1 MNRPERGPNPQ
12 GPWIQTGR
20 LVFLALYALTLL
32 AACGWL
38 ISNVRQI
45 NPDSQAVVLRF
56 GAMQRIEHA
65 GLLWAWPRPFE
76 QVVILPSPGRVIEHR
91 VEALLRSDQARE
103 IRYDISMSGDALAG
117 SGYLLTGDAGVAQ
130 LDVRVFYRIT
140 DPYAWVLED
149 SHVEPAL
156 NRLVERA
163 AVMVCA
169 SRDLD
174 TILVARPE
182 LVSGDSGAAQRRE
195 RLRGDLQQAIN
206 RSLDALATAGG
217 GLGIEIERVDVQ
229 SSLPNEAVDA
239 FNAVLTASQR
249 AEQAIAMAQNDAAR
263 QTQAAAQNADRT
275 LQVAYAGAS
284 ERMARAQAQTADIS
298 NLAQTQRSGNDPG
311 MLWRLY
317 RARVATLFAKAG
329 SVTVINPGD
338 DAQLI
343 LQGAEPREP
352 TKK

>member
-1 MNRPERGPNPQ
+1 M
-12 GPWIQTGR
+12 QTGR
-20 LVFLALYALTLL
+20 LIFLALYALTLL

-38 ISNVRQI
+38 MSNVRQI
-45 NPDSQAVVLRF
+45 NPDSQAVVIRF
-56 GAMQRIEHA
+56 GAMQRVEHA

-91 VEALLRSDQARE
+91 VDALLRSAQARA

-130 LDVRVFYRIT
+130 LDIRVFYRIT
-140 DPYAWVLED
+140 DPYAWVLERD
-149 SHVEPAL
+149 HIEPAL

-163 AVMVCA
+163 AVVVCA

-195 RLRGDLQQAIN
+195 RLRGDLQQTIN
-206 RSLDALATAGG
+206 RSLDALSLAGN

-239 FNAVLTASQR
+239 FNAVLSASQL
-249 AEQAIAMAQNDAAR
+249 AEQTIAMAQNDAAR

-284 ERMARAQAQTADIS
+284 ERVARAQAATAQIS
-298 NLAQTQRSGNDPG
+298 SLAQAQRGGTDPG

-317 RARVATLFAKAG
+317 RARMAVIFAKAG
-329 SVTVINPGD
+329 SVIAINPGD
-338 DAQLI
+338 DAHLI
-343 LQGAEPREP
+343 LQGIDTPEP
-352 TKK
+352 TQK